1 MFSCMSWIYF
11 ENFLDEF
18 GTHSFTDRAN
28 TSHSMGEMPLVCL
41 FSKKISA
48 KMEINSFELDPV
60 FT

>member
-1 MFSCMSWIYF
+1 MFSCLSWIYF

-28 TSHSMGEMPLVCL
+28 PSHFMGEMPLVCL
-41 FSKKISA
+41 FMKILA
-48 KMEINSFELDPV
+48 KMEIKSFELDPV